1 MTAMHYIDI
10 SETVNNQHAKDC
22 GWKKL
27 SDVLNK
33 CRSFFILTKDD
44 ERKKTCGHGAKDSQ
58 TDGDDLLCKCHIMIP
73 PVRVW
78 RLLYIYL

>member
-1 MTAMHYIDI
+1 MTALHYIDI

-33 CRSFFILTKDD
+33 CRSFFILTKYD
-44 ERKKTCGHGAKDSQ
+44 ERKKTCGHGARM
-58 TDGDDLLCKCHIMIP
+58 HRPMVMICCAS
-73 PVRVW
+73 VI
-78 RLLYIYL
+78 L